1 VLATIAIVTAAWW
14 ATRTSTTRPVLIA
27 PMIGGLD
34 NCLFIDQPD
43 APRID
48 PRYRAGC
55 EGPNGS
61 AAQLVEDSLAKLEPA
76 GMSNPTFPLG
86 YTLFVPLLRLLEPGP
101 DGSWTADKAAARRIA
116 RTVQSVNRPVVLY
129 LFSDHFSTGARAEA
143 VLARDPANFLQSA
156 DGPLPVDAYYG
167 APLYPWSFVRFDNGI
182 TRSREMAMRAVIDA
196 VCELPP
202 RAQEHVFG
210 VTVLGETH
218 HLFPHFETG
227 MGYRSPYV
235 ITDYSP
241 ESRKGFERYLERQFA
256 SITQLN
262 QKLGSD
268 YRSFSEVEPPSK
280 DIRTQKLTRFE
291 EHIDSFADGVLPVE
305 GWLFAT
311 GGDKGGKAGDP
322 PAWVRIYRDGVQV
335 GRVQAHLGRQDVLA
349 AHPEFGTADVGWHL
363 DLRFSDWQPGVHR
376 IDVMA
381 EREDGSLVRLASR
394 QVSVV
399 DRHQSTPT
407 LVPSAKLPSFQVNDA
422 GILAHVDQ
430 PVDGASYFYNPL
442 VPYWDSFREQQVR
455 DYLAHFG
462 AIAGGSCIPANKIY
476 SHQIVPFVN
485 PGWDMTKFGVGSDL
499 AVPAGMGLGVSLY
512 GEATYGSTFLDWF
525 SRSGRH
531 RYGITEFHPLKAM
544 SPEQLS
550 ALLQRH
556 RTNGLQFL
564 SFFLKGAGTGDQ
576 NSQGANPFVFDPA
589 NPQFG
594 SDVLFR
600 SMQTVLRSH

>member
-1 VLATIAIVTAAWW
+1 
-14 ATRTSTTRPVLIA
+14 
-27 PMIGGLD
+27 MIGGLD
-34 NCLFIDQPD
+34 NCLFVDQPD
-43 APRID
+43 APRVD

-61 AAQLVEDSLAKLEPA
+61 AAQLVEDSLEKLEPA
-76 GMSNPTFPLG
+76 GTSNPEFPLG
-86 YTLFVPLLRLLEPGP
+86 YTLFVPLLRLLEPAP
-101 DGSWTADKAAARRIA
+101 DGSWTVDMAAARRIA
-116 RTVQSVNRPVVLY
+116 RTVQSVDRPVVLY

-143 VLARDPANFLQSA
+143 VLARDQANFLQSP

-167 APLYPWSFVRFDNGI
+167 APLYPWSFARFDNGI
-182 TRSREMAMRAVIDA
+182 THSRELAMRAVIDA
-196 VCELPP
+196 VCELPQ
-202 RAQEHVFG
+202 RAQQHVFG

-218 HLFPHFETG
+218 HLFPHFESG
-227 MGYRSPYV
+227 MGYGSPYV
-235 ITDYSP
+235 ISDYSP
-241 ESRKGFERYLERQFA
+241 ASQRKFKEYLERQFG
-256 SITQLN
+256 SIAQLN

-268 YRSFSEVEPPSK
+268 YRSFAEVEPPSK

-305 GWLFAT
+305 GWLYASE
-311 GGDKGGKAGDP
+311 DAGRRKLGA

-363 DLRFSDWQPGVHR
+363 DLRFADWPPGVHR

-381 EREDGSLVRLASR
+381 ERSDGSLVRLASR

-407 LVPSAKLPSFQVNDA
+407 LQPSAKLPAFQESAA
-422 GILAHVDQ
+422 GVLAHVDQ

-442 VPYWDSFREQQVR
+442 VPYWNLFREQQVR
-455 DYLAHFG
+455 DYLTHFQ
-462 AIAGGSCIPANKIY
+462 AIAAGACIPADKIY

-485 PGWDMTKFGVGSDL
+485 PGWDMTKFGIGSDL
-499 AVPAGMGLGVSLY
+499 AVPATMGLGVSLY
-512 GEATYGSTFLDWF
+512 GEAAYGISFLDWYVQ
-525 SRSGRH
+525 SGRH

-544 SPEQLS
+544 TSGQLG
-550 ALLQRH
+550 ALLERH
-556 RTNGLQFL
+556 RAHGLKFL
-564 SFFLKGAGTGDQ
+564 SFFLRGAGTGDQ
-576 NSQGANPFVFDPA
+576 NSQGGNPFVFDPA
-589 NPQFG
+589 NLQFG

-600 SMQTVLRSH
+600 SMQTVLGSH